1 MLTPTGAELSKHTK
15 QKQVQK
21 HKYIQI
27 ANEVD
32 DFLFFFP
39 QGARGFE
46 TWFKMTW
53 CNIQDHDTGL

>member
-21 HKYIQI
+21 HKCIQI

-32 DFLFFFP
+32 DFLFFSSGGQRF
-39 QGARGFE
+39 
-46 TWFKMTW
+46 WNM
-53 CNIQDHDTGL
+53 I